1 MRLKSFYA
9 KTMTEALHMIRETL
23 GEDAIIVATREENG
37 GKSVRVTA
45 AVEQETFESH
55 NDGWDEPATST
66 PQSRAQDGGWLQY
79 DSEQDENA
87 VAEELTDIMLKHAVP
102 EEITDQ
108 VVSCATVA
116 GMGNTHEALVAAL
129 EHLYVFRPLPQKA
142 VGKNFVLVGPPG
154 AGKTLGVAKM
164 ATRAVMAGQKV
175 AVITTDTLRA
185 GGVEQLAAFT
195 KILNVPLEKARD
207 PRDLG
212 RAMDAVRGADQ
223 IVIDT
228 GGLNPFNPQEMRDLA
243 RMMAVANMDPILV
256 MPAGV
261 DADESGEM
269 ARVYASLGVRTMIS
283 TRLDIARRIGGL
295 LAAAHYGGLV
305 FADASNTSQVA
316 EGLFGMSPDR
326 LARIL
331 MPRSAP
337 ADRGS
342 TATTGSASPKKTVN
356 AG

>member
-1 MRLKSFYA
+1 
-9 KTMTEALHMIRETL
+9 MIRETL

-37 GKSVRVTA
+37 GKAVRVTA
-45 AVEQETFESH
+45 AVEQETCESH
-55 NDGWDEPATST
+55 NEGWEAPSMRASPPTST
-66 PQSRAQDGGWLQY
+66 PETRARDGGWLQY
-79 DSEQDENA
+79 DSEQDEGA
-87 VAEELTDIMLKHAVP
+87 VAEDLADIMIKHAVP

-116 GMGNTHEALVAAL
+116 GLGNAYEALVAAL
-129 EHLYVFRPLPQKA
+129 EHLYVFRPTPQKS

-164 ATRAVMAGQKV
+164 ATRATMAGQKV
-175 AVITTDTLRA
+175 GVITTDTLRA

-195 KILNVPLEKARD
+195 KILNIPLEKARD
-207 PRDLG
+207 ARELG
-212 RAMDAVRGADQ
+212 RAIDNLRGIDQ
-223 IVIDT
+223 IIVDT

-243 RMMAVANMDPILV
+243 RMMAVADMAPILV
-256 MPAGV
+256 MPAGS

-269 ARVYASLGVRTMIS
+269 ARVYASLGVRTMMS

-305 FADASNTSQVA
+305 FADSSNTSQVA

-331 MPRSAP
+331 MPQTAP
-337 ADRGS
+337 AGRD
-342 TATTGSASPKKTVN
+342 ANAPTGTMAPKKTVT
-356 AG
+356 AGS